1 MKNSRT
7 NIYLSIVSVV
17 ASIIIVLLY
26 ISSEYPNG
34 LGMER
39 IPFDYAWFDVYIYT
53 SSTFLVLAT
62 LILILSCKNIHDLY
76 HSGMIK
82 NMNKSGKLLKTWL
95 SSFFL
100 YPLFLILTYIICFF
114 VFPTKGVGINL
125 TLNGP
130 MINSLLILF
139 RACVIT
145 IMYSIIVFN
154 ITLIV
159 SKKIKSF
166 AITAILSSIIIL
178 IYAIVSQLIFSNFL
192 KMFFQEQFAKGF
204 DLING
209 IIFGFGS
216 TISILIHGLI
226 LIIITTL
233 ILNKI
238 YKNTKKV

>member
-1 MKNSRT
+1 
-7 NIYLSIVSVV
+7 
-17 ASIIIVLLY
+17 
-26 ISSEYPNG
+26 
-34 LGMER
+34 
-39 IPFDYAWFDVYIYT
+39 
-53 SSTFLVLAT
+53 
-62 LILILSCKNIHDLY
+62 
-76 HSGMIK
+76 MIK